1 MAMSRERKN
10 ILEISHKEK
19 LERRYSKQLLE
30 EKMRNLL
37 ETLRRERKKGN
48 ADEPLSPQRGQM

>member
-37 ETLRRERKKGN
+37 ETLRRARKKGN